1 MPKLFIGPIAL
12 AISMLP
18 VAAIAQTTGA
28 SSQNQSVAPTTPNS
42 GAGIPGQPGN
52 KSGPPAR
59 RSGTIGSGVDSSSD
73 VNGGMQTQDAS
84 KIPGKPGSKSGP
96 AVKSPSSA
104 K

>member
-1 MPKLFIGPIAL
+1 MTKLFFGPIAL
-12 AISMLP
+12 VIAILP
-18 VAAIAQTTGA
+18 VAAIAQTTSPG
-28 SSQNQSVAPTTPNS
+28 SQDQSVVPTTPNS

-59 RSGTIGSGVDSSSD
+59 SLDTTGSGVNSSSD
-73 VNGGMQTQDAS
+73 GGMQTQDAS

-96 AVKSPSSA
+96 AAKSPSSA